1 MKYGVILIRTSI
13 FRKVG
18 VVDVRLVPAERC
30 GEAAA
35 EKHGAEVLFVLRN
48 GA

>member
-1 MKYGVILIRTSI
+1 MTDATRTSI
-13 FRKVG
+13 FREVG
-18 VVDVRLVPAERC
+18 VINVRLEPAEWR
-30 GEAAA
+30 GEAAT